1 MTRDIA
7 SIFEKR
13 RILRGQ
19 FRELN
24 AQGQRGPRGGGGES
38 LVWITCPCGRRIALR
53 AAYKCLYCS
62 LWFCGQCA
70 KEHFG
75 REVST
80 WDVGY
85 SKPELAAALANRMGW
100 EALAGPATVVWL
112 SLVARICN
120 GPLTKAQ
127 LVDLLAVLDE
137 SAVDNR
143 QSEIA

>member
-13 RILRGQ
+13 GILRGQ

-24 AQGQRGPRGGGGES
+24 AQGQRDPRGGGGES
-38 LVWITCPCGRRIALR
+38 LVWITCPCRRRIALR
-53 AAYKCLYCS
+53 AAYKCLYCG

-70 KEHFG
+70 KEHFD
-75 REVST
+75 REVSA

-85 SKPELAAALANRMGW
+85 SKPELAAALVNRMGW
-100 EALAGPATVVWL
+100 KAAVWPTLA
-112 SLVARICN
+112 ARICN
-120 GPLTKAQ
+120 QPLTKAQ
-127 LVDLLAVLDE
+127 LVDLLAALDQ
-137 SAVDNR
+137 SAIDNR